1 MRAIASIAAGLLG
14 CTSVAF
20 AQAPSAIVESVNG
33 SVTGAE
39 AMDYVAPG
47 KVIRLG
53 ASGSIVIAYF
63 TTCLRETISG
73 TGVVTIG
80 AERSDTS
87 LPDVKLDKQM
97 CDSTKSQL
105 RDREAT
111 TAAGTVFRSKPRAT
125 PEPERV
131 TIFSLSPMFDLPET
145 GTLLIERLDRPGER
159 REVALGAKSLLKG
172 RFYDAAAAGLEFRAG
187 GLYSVKLGKRWV
199 VVKIDQLATPSGTL
213 LERLVRL

>member
-1 MRAIASIAAGLLG
+1 MRAIASIAAGLLAS
-14 CTSVAF
+14 TSVAF

-53 ASGSIVIAYF
+53 ASGSIVIAYL

-97 CDSTKSQL
+97 CDRRKSQL

-111 TAAGTVFRSKPRAT
+111 TAAGTVFRGRPRT
-125 PEPERV
+125 SDEPERV
-131 TIFSLSPMFDLPET
+131 TVFSLSPVFDVPEA
-145 GTLLIERLDRPGER
+145 GALLIERMDKPEQR
-159 REVALGAKSLLKG
+159 REIVLGAKSLTKG
-172 RFYDAAAAGLEFRAG
+172 RFYDTAAAGLEFRAG
-187 GLYSVKLGKRWV
+187 GLYSLKLGKHRLML
-199 VVKIDQLATPSGTL
+199 KIDQLAMPSGTL
-213 LERLVRL
+213 LERLVRF